1 MFSDW
6 ECRKIKCSYVLL
18 IFPSIFEQRWVSQA
32 DQSCVLS
39 LHCYDFI
46 YTLGDILSVCVKDMI
61 KQCNNFRLEM
71 LLVVI

>member
-18 IFPSIFEQRWVSQA
+18 IFPSIFEQRRVSQA
-32 DQSCVLS
+32 AQSYVLS
-39 LHCYDFI
+39 LHCYEFMI
-46 YTLGDILSVCVKDMI
+46 YLHLRSVCVKDMI